1 MIEKLLSTIGFL
13 GHWVLHHELK
23 AYNVH
28 NVLQHVGGLP
38 SHRLFPALAIPEA
51 LHLPFNSARPLGMAS
66 EEARLLVPLSG
77 INFWTFTSFS
87 DKKKTLNFAL
97 RRRFQWAQTFQQSW
111 HRCLYWQDMKLP
123 LRRPR

>member
-28 NVLQHVGGLP
+28 NILQHVGGPP

-87 DKKKTLNFAL
+87 DKKRLLIL
-97 RRRFQWAQTFQQSW
+97 RSGNGFNGHKPFSSRGIAVFIGRT
-111 HRCLYWQDMKLP
+111 
-123 LRRPR
+123 